1 MLEDKTLRDAL
12 RDILDKAVNKGY
24 LIEQEIAW
32 VDKLFKKIDLEI
44 QRKTNDKLRL
54 DGELNQL
61 NLTKRLVIDII
72 KDTIAAAE
80 RAEVR
85 EETFKRMKE
94 GKAARETIVVEKE
107 PQKDETKKKTTRRK
121 REKK

>member
-1 MLEDKTLRDAL
+1 MLEDKVLRDAL

-94 GKAARETIVVEKE
+94 GKAARETIVVEKS